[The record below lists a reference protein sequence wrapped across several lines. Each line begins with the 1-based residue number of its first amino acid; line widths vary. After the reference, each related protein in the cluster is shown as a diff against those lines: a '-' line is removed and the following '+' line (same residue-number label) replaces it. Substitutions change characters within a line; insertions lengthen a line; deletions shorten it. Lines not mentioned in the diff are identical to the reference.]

1 MQSYGRMNLAHSRMD
16 RMMQKESRE
25 DLKKKIER
33 EGLVCDC
40 GEKVYEV
47 GRGAIENQPNYNK
60 YYDYLECP
68 KWKKLY
74 YL

>member
-1 MQSYGRMNLAHSRMD
+1 MHISKAGLTMK
-16 RMMQKESRE
+16 KENRE
-25 DLKKKIER
+25 DLKKKIES

-47 GRGAIENQPNYNK
+47 GKGTIENQPNYNK

-68 KWKKLY
+68 KCKKLY

>member
-25 DLKKKIER
+25 DLKKKIES

-68 KWKKLY
+68 KCKKLY

>member
-68 KWKKLY
+68 KCKKLY

>member
-1 MQSYGRMNLAHSRMD
+1 MD

>member
-68 KWKKLY
+68 KCKRLY

>member
-1 MQSYGRMNLAHSRMD
+1 MD

-25 DLKKKIER
+25 DLKKKIES

>member
-1 MQSYGRMNLAHSRMD
+1 
-16 RMMQKESRE
+16 MMQKESRE

-68 KWKKLY
+68 KCKRLY